1 MNYLCIDIGG
11 TSIKYALFNKDGKKV
26 TDVMKTPTIK
36 DEISN
41 QILQTVLNLVGKYQ
55 DKIEGV
61 AISSAGVVNSEG
73 SIAYAGYT
81 IPGYTGTEIK
91 KEVEQIYNIPCEVE
105 NDVNCACLGEVW
117 KGSAQNASSVVML
130 TVGTGVGGAVYL
142 NNQLWTGINFTAGEI
157 GYMYI
162 QGKYFQDL
170 ASTTALLENYEKRT
184 NEKIDGEVLFE
195 RAKSGD
201 FNAVESI
208 HEQISNL
215 AEGLVNICYL
225 MNPEKI
231 VIGGGIM
238 AQKEYIM
245 PILENYLEIK
255 IVDKRFLQTR
265 IESATLDN
273 DAGMLGAL
281 YHFLQKKEGNK

>member
-11 TSIKYALFNKDGKKV
+11 TSIKYALFNEKGEKTTKV
-26 TDVMKTPTIK
+26 LKTPTIK
-36 DEISN
+36 DEVSN
-41 QILQTVLNLVGKYQ
+41 QILPTILQLVGEYRSE
-55 DKIEGV
+55 INGV
-61 AISSAGVVNSEG
+61 AISSAGVVDSEG

-81 IPGYTGTEIK
+81 IPGYTGTKIK
-91 KEVEQIYNIPCEVE
+91 KEVEEMYKIRCEVE

-142 NNQLWTGINFTAGEI
+142 NNHLWTGINYTAGEI

-184 NEKIDGEVLFE
+184 NEKINGEILFE

-201 FNAVESI
+201 KDAVESI
-208 HEQISNL
+208 HEQISYL

-238 AQKEYIM
+238 AQKEFIM

-255 IVDKRFLQTR
+255 IVDKRFLKTI
-265 IESATLDN
+265 IESATSDN

-281 YHFLQKKEGNK
+281 YHFLQQEGTK

>member
-11 TSIKYALFNKDGKKV
+11 TSIKYALFNKEGKKV
-26 TDVMKTPTIK
+26 TDVLKTPTIK

-41 QILQTVLNLVGKYQ
+41 QILQTVLNLVGTYQ

-91 KEVEQIYNIPCEVE
+91 KEVEKIYNIPCEVE

-117 KGSAQNASSVVML
+117 KGSAQNVSSVVML
-130 TVGTGVGGAVYL
+130 TVGTGVGGAIYL

-162 QGKYFQDL
+162 RGKYFQDL
-170 ASTTALLENYEKRT
+170 ASTTALLENYENRT
-184 NEKIDGEVLFE
+184 NEKIDGELLFE

-201 FNAVESI
+201 FNAVEAI
-208 HEQISNL
+208 HEQISYL

-255 IVDKRFLQTR
+255 IVDKRFLQTK

-281 YHFLQKKEGNK
+281 FNFLQKKEENK